1 MTDCI
6 ISRIRFYKYGSGSWL
21 LRMLC
26 VLLVWWVGDHGSA
39 VGWSFR
45 FCFCVPILFRFTS
58 KKFVYLIKKHKRRYV
73 WALCIQIKIFWN
85 FEFGVTTCLL
95 QCLSIATASVCSSQP
110 LPPPQCLCREGG
122 GGLLFKFN
130 PLCVMIVNTGCNEF
144 SLSLVKM

>member
-6 ISRIRFYKYGSGSWL
+6 ISRIRFHKHGSGSWL

-39 VGWSFR
+39 VGWLFR

-73 WALCIQIKIFWN
+73 FSFMYTNQIFRD

-95 QCLSIATASVCSSQP
+95 QCLSITTASVFNSANPC
-110 LPPPQCLCREGG
+110 PPPHCLCREGG
-122 GGLLFKFN
+122 GGCCSNLIRY
-130 PLCVMIVNTGCNEF
+130 V
-144 SLSLVKM
+144 

>member
-1 MTDCI
+1 MDPDLLGGDTDPINYCI
-6 ISRIRFYKYGSGSWL
+6 SLINSYRVKIGSWL

-45 FCFCVPILFRFTS
+45 FCLCVPILFRFTS

-73 WALCIQIKIFWN
+73 WALCIQIKIFRN

-95 QCLSIATASVCSSQP
+95 QCLSIATASVFVSANP
-110 LPPPQCLCREGG
+110 GPPPPPHCLCREGG
-122 GGLLFKFN
+122 GCCSNLIRY
-130 PLCVMIVNTGCNEF
+130 V
-144 SLSLVKM
+144 

>member
-6 ISRIRFYKYGSGSWL
+6 ISRIRFHKHGSGSWL

-73 WALCIQIKIFWN
+73 WVLCIQIKMFRN

-110 LPPPQCLCREGG
+110 LPPPTMPLPGG

>member
-6 ISRIRFYKYGSGSWL
+6 VSRIRFHKHGSGSWL
-21 LRMLC
+21 LCMLC

-73 WALCIQIKIFWN
+73 WALCIQIKF
-85 FEFGVTTCLL
+85 FEISNLVWRHAYCSACLL
-95 QCLSIATASVCSSQP
+95 P
-110 LPPPQCLCREGG
+110 LPRFLFQPTPAPPHCLCRGG